1 MDSLLANFAIPNTM
15 PYTTIASRIAWSSRW
30 YRVRQDDIVFP
41 NGQHGV
47 YNVIEHP
54 GAAYI
59 IPVTADKQIA
69 LIRHYRYTVDDWL
82 LEIPAGS
89 LQPGKTHV
97 ETAAAELKE
106 EIGGVAREMVEIGRY
121 YALCGIC
128 NMEAVVFLATGV
140 ELGEVEREASE
151 VMEIVIRP
159 IPAVL
164 DMARDGR
171 ITDAQSALALLRAE
185 SALHDILNR

>member
-1 MDSLLANFAIPNTM
+1 M
-15 PYTTIASRIAWSSRW
+15 PYKTLASRIAWSSNW
-30 YRVRQDDIVFP
+30 YRIRQDDVIFP
-41 NGQHGV
+41 NGQPGV
-47 YNVIEHP
+47 YNIVEHP

-59 IPVTADKQIA
+59 IPVTVKNHIA

-89 LQPGKTHV
+89 LQPGKTHL

-106 EIGGVAREMVEIGRY
+106 EIGGVAHEMVEIGRY

-128 NMEAVVFLATGV
+128 NMQAVVFLATGV
-140 ELGEVEREASE
+140 ALGEVEREASE
-151 VMEIVIRP
+151 VMEVVIRP
-159 IPAVL
+159 IPEVL
-164 DMARDGR
+164 AMARDGR

-185 SALHDILNR
+185 SHLHSILNA

>member
-1 MDSLLANFAIPNTM
+1 M
-15 PYTTIASRIAWSSRW
+15 PYKTTASRIAWSSRW
-30 YRVRQDDIVFP
+30 YRIRQDDVIFP
-41 NGQHGV
+41 NETSGV
-47 YNVIEHP
+47 YNVVEHP

-59 IPVTADKQIA
+59 IPVTPDNQIV
-69 LIRHYRYTVDDWL
+69 LIRHYRYTVDDWC

-89 LQPGKTHV
+89 LQPGKTLL

-106 EIGGVAREMVEIGRY
+106 ETGGVARELAEIGRF

-140 ELGEVEREASE
+140 ELDAVEREASE
-151 VMEIVIRP
+151 VMEIEIRP
-159 IPAVL
+159 IPEAL
-164 DMARDGR
+164 NMARDGR

-185 SALHDILNR
+185 PHLQSILNT